1 MNPVLETLCSDHANF
16 AKLMNVI
23 EQQADLVSDGSPP
36 DLDILHKVV
45 TYLEGYPGRYHH
57 PLEDALCA
65 RLQKALPVPD
75 PDVDGVLLQHGE
87 IRRRL
92 LQFKEHL
99 SDLNNGGSATHAK
112 FVEFALAF
120 IDAEW
125 KHMELERTALF
136 PTAMDALTLK
146 DWSQLEASVPLF
158 NDPLFGGEV
167 DAPLE
172 RLHQALLMCDS
183 TERAADVLR
192 EG

>member
-16 AKLMNVI
+16 AKLLNVI
-23 EQQADLVSDGSPP
+23 EQQAEAVSDGIAP
-36 DLDILHKVV
+36 DVDLLSKAVG
-45 TYLEGYPGRYHH
+45 YLEGYPGQYHH
-57 PLEDALCA
+57 PLEDALCT
-65 RLQKALPVPD
+65 RLQKSLPVPD
-75 PDVDGVLLQHGE
+75 PDVDGVLHQHHE
-87 IRRRL
+87 IRQGLKRL
-92 LQFKEHL
+92 KEEL
-99 SDLNNGGSATHAK
+99 LALGNGDAAAPEK
-112 FVEFALAF
+112 LAEVAFAF

-158 NDPLFGGEV
+158 HDPLFGGEV

-183 TERAADVLR
+183 TDRAADVLR
-192 EG
+192 RG